1 MSYFIYTYYNKYLII
16 LKITH
21 IIKMK
26 CKFRKYALI
35 SLK

>member
-16 LKITH
+16 LKITY